1 MADTPFSTVWFWITD
16 QTLGFTTD
24 NVTGLVMANGYNGA
38 AGENVSLPIL
48 AYDSYGTYLSL
59 SSTATLEV

>member
-1 MADTPFSTVWFWITD
+1 
-16 QTLGFTTD
+16 
-24 NVTGLVMANGYNGA
+24 MANGYNGA

-59 SSTATLEV
+59 SSTATLEVWAPMFEYLTTP